1 MSKYIDI
8 ISRTDWGHRYG
19 LGWSFRNLPA
29 EHVIIHHSV
38 TVAPAPGA
46 SFGQDAAA
54 VRLLDQ
60 IGYERFRYADYDKNG
75 KLIWPRPS
83 GAGISYTWAIPK
95 SGRVFEGHDVRRF
108 SSHTAGYNDT
118 GVGIVFIGNYDNDTL
133 TDAQIDAAARTVLQ
147 AKEDGVV
154 KHARVDFRHSD
165 VYDTACPGKNAM
177 SARDRINARIQEI
190 LEKED
195 DDMRKEEIA
204 RKVNEARL
212 SGSSRWETARAVFEA
227 KLPAGRGVLIAADGS
242 PDERYV
248 TARAEGD
255 VKYLPVRPNN
265 DNPPGATAAAIRA
278 YKPQWIRVAG
288 GSNVVTDTCVYNL
301 LTAAGLI

>member
-1 MSKYIDI
+1 MGKYIDI

-19 LGWSFRNLPA
+19 TGWSFRNLPA

-46 SFGQDAAA
+46 SFEQDAAA

-75 KLIWPRPS
+75 RLIWPRPS

-118 GVGIVFIGNYDNDTL
+118 GVGIVFIGNYENDTL
-133 TDAQIDAAARTVLQ
+133 TDTQIDSAARTVLQ

-165 VYDTACPGKNAM
+165 VYATACPGKNAM

-190 LEKED
+190 LVEEEN
-195 DDMRKEEIA
+195 DMRDRELE
-204 RKVNEARL
+204 RKINEARL

-227 KLPAGRGVLIAADGS
+227 DLPAGRGILIAADGS
-242 PDERYV
+242 PDERYA
-248 TARAEGD
+248 TARAGGD
-255 VKYLPVRPNN
+255 VKYLPVRANN
-265 DNPPGATAAAIRA
+265 DSPPGATTTAIRA
-278 YKPQWIRVAG
+278 YRPQWIRVAG
-288 GSNVVTDTCVYNL
+288 GPTVVTDNCVQSLLAAANL
-301 LTAAGLI
+301 I